1 MSDYYGAA
9 TLEDWLKEEVF
20 AVQCPIPA
28 DVVARFEEWREGV
41 ERNIESWMES
51 DDGDGNNLSWR
62 GWGRGFNAISDED
75 TARFDALVVE
85 LRPRVLSQVSGNEE
99 APTRQSPVRIYGES
113 EFSTQEGRMNA
124 GIERMRNILSGLDA
138 PEAVTEDDA
147 FPDVQDNSNLT
158 GVEWFRKLRDLIINE
173 KNSQAL
179 AMLDGL
185 PDCLKDLK
193 DIGQTHVVVPAPGH
207 MTEDMIDASR
217 SLLLYTDSFSTHDAA
232 YIRELIC
239 KRGWTQ
245 RHLPEWF
252 RTYEGHLTKAARAAL
267 AYHLTVQAAVTPP
280 APEEKHFAK
289 ASKQPRP
296 GEQRLWITLRDTN
309 STKEL
314 CFGWAY
320 ETNILSNKAE
330 VLDIQINRHQLP
342 EDWRLYFKKQAVE
355 VSARVTKGEDKLY
368 RIDSH
373 KARLGVKAG
382 FAPWIEIDIEDGVE
396 RYKLEQQG

>member
-1 MSDYYGAA
+1 MSHQLCSVKESVMSDYYGAA

-28 DVVARFEEWREGV
+28 EVVSHFEEWREGV
-41 ERNIESWMES
+41 ERNIEAWMDS

-85 LRPRVLSQVSGNEE
+85 LRSQVLNRSIE
-99 APTRQSPVRIYGES
+99 TES
-113 EFSTQEGRMNA
+113 TWR
-124 GIERMRNILSGLDA
+124 
-138 PEAVTEDDA
+138 DD
-147 FPDVQDNSNLT
+147 SENLT
-158 GVEWFRKLRDLIINE
+158 GMEWFRRLRDLIINE

-185 PDCLKDLK
+185 PTCLKDLK
-193 DIGQTHVVVPAPGH
+193 DIGQTHVVVPAPEH
-207 MTEDMIDASR
+207 MTEDMVDASR
-217 SLLLYTDSFSTHDAA
+217 SLLLYTAA
-232 YIRELIC
+232 YIRELLC
-239 KRGWTQ
+239 KRGWTK

-252 RTYEGHLTKAARAAL
+252 QTYEGHLTKAGRASL
-267 AYHLTVQAAVTPP
+267 AYHLTVQAAIDPP
-280 APEEKHFAK
+280 AAEEKHFAK
-289 ASKQPRP
+289 ARKQPLP

-320 ETNILSNKAE
+320 ETNILSDKAE

-342 EDWRLYFKKQAVE
+342 EDWRLYFKKQAID
-355 VSARVTKGEDKLY
+355 VSARVTKGEDNLY
-368 RIDSH
+368 RIESH

-382 FAPWIEIDIEDGVE
+382 FAPWIEIDIDDGVE
-396 RYKLEQQG
+396 RYKQEHAQ

>member
-20 AVQCPIPA
+20 AQNVPVPA
-28 DVVARFEEWREGV
+28 EVVAHFEEWREGV
-41 ERNIESWMES
+41 ERDIEAWMNS
-51 DDGDGNNLSWR
+51 NDRFGNNLSWR

-75 TARFDALVVE
+75 TMRFDALVVE
-85 LRPRVLSQVSGNEE
+85 LRPKVMAQVSATIDISKGAPDLSIETESKWDDSSSPAVNGFQWMQQLRQLILNGNTVS
-99 APTRQSPVRIYGES
+99 A
-113 EFSTQEGRMNA
+113 
-124 GIERMRNILSGLDA
+124 LSMIDKLPPCMKHLHLLGQGHVIVPDA
-138 PEAVTEDDA
+138 D
-147 FPDVQDNSNLT
+147 
-158 GVEWFRKLRDLIINE
+158 
-173 KNSQAL
+173 
-179 AMLDGL
+179 
-185 PDCLKDLK
+185 
-193 DIGQTHVVVPAPGH
+193 H
-207 MTEDMIDASR
+207 MSEDMVDASR
-217 SLLLYTDSFSTHDAA
+217 SLLLYTDIFSTHDAA
-232 YIRELIC
+232 YIRELLS
-239 KRGWTQ
+239 KRGWTK

-252 RTYEGHLTKAARAAL
+252 QTYEGHLTKAGRAEL
-267 AYHLTVQAAVTPP
+267 AYHLTVQAAIDPP

-289 ASKQPRP
+289 ASKKPLP

-342 EDWRLYFKKQAVE
+342 EDWRLYFKKQAVD
-355 VSARVTKGEDKLY
+355 VSARVTKGEDNLY

-382 FAPWIEIDIEDGVE
+382 FAPWIEIEINDGVE
-396 RYKLEQQG
+396 RYKQECAQ